1 VDARLGDEEDVVP
14 HILRH
19 TCASRLVRGGIDLRR
34 VQMWLGHQTLE
45 MTMRYAHLASHDLDM
60 CVPVLERHLK

>member
-1 VDARLGDEEDVVP
+1 
-14 HILRH
+14 
-19 TCASRLVRGGIDLRR
+19 
-34 VQMWLGHQTLE
+34 MWLGHQTLE

>member
-1 VDARLGDEEDVVP
+1 
-14 HILRH
+14 
-19 TCASRLVRGGIDLRR
+19 
-34 VQMWLGHQTLE
+34 